1 MLMDLGLTEAD
12 MQVFTK
18 LWEAKMG
25 AETSPS
31 AQSPESR
38 DAFLSVLREGLQMIA
53 SGTQHVSDIDP
64 AMKAQIEGYL
74 ASVESKLNDPNVS

>member
-25 AETSPS
+25 EGVSPS

-38 DAFLSVLREGLQMIA
+38 DAFLSVLREGL
-53 SGTQHVSDIDP
+53 
-64 AMKAQIEGYL
+64 
-74 ASVESKLNDPNVS
+74 

>member
-1 MLMDLGLTEAD
+1 
-12 MQVFTK
+12 
-18 LWEAKMG
+18 
-25 AETSPS
+25 
-31 AQSPESR
+31 
-38 DAFLSVLREGLQMIA
+38 MIA